1 VKEDRC
7 KSFATVVRGDDI
19 ETSFDQFGLHDN
31 FEIAFIHLPLAI
43 LAQVEFATKIWRRAM
58 RHQSFLL

>member
-7 KSFATVVRGDDI
+7 KSFATVVRDDDI

-43 LAQVEFATKIWRRAM
+43 LAQLPQKSGGAR
-58 RHQSFLL
+58 